1 MFDDGVELR
10 VERIYR
16 LDSDN
21 SLKGFADVCIA
32 GGFVIKGLRIVD
44 GKNGLFVGMPR
55 ELGKDGK
62 WRNKVYLTD
71 KALQEKLAA
80 IVLSAYEE

>member
-1 MFDDGVELR
+1 MVEGVELK

-16 LDSDN
+16 LDTDSP
-21 SLKGFADVCIA
+21 LKGFADISIA
-32 GGFVIKGLRIVD
+32 GSFLIKGLRIVS

-62 WRNKVYLTD
+62 WYNRVNLINE
-71 KALQEKLAA
+71 ALKDKLADL
-80 IVLSAYEE
+80 VLTAFDE